1 MIEFCIIIRLAV
13 QDPSSLKRWVS
24 TATILVNQNHADSQY
39 HCERASLRVEW
50 PNSLI
55 ELASALRLEM
65 PHASC
70 LFNSDRDII
79 DDIIPRFG
87 AYALFATTAALV
99 SLVTPLLAKAIA
111 RSCGHFAPFD
121 SAEVASSIVYAV
133 VFSWR
138 LVFKYAVYTS
148 RISFHSPQSAW
159 MLLIQRGCS
168 HFSSHDPSVC

>member
-24 TATILVNQNHADSQY
+24 TATILVNHAQTVSII
-39 HCERASLRVEW
+39 ASLRLEW

-79 DDIIPRFG
+79 DEIIPRFG
-87 AYALFATTAALV
+87 AYALFATTLDGCACVPCYAA
-99 SLVTPLLAKAIA
+99 P
-111 RSCGHFAPFD
+111 R
-121 SAEVASSIVYAV
+121 
-133 VFSWR
+133 
-138 LVFKYAVYTS
+138 
-148 RISFHSPQSAW
+148 QSH
-159 MLLIQRGCS
+159 R
-168 HFSSHDPSVC
+168 P